1 MRACSPMFPYFSKI
15 ISCLTFQ
22 DKPAATT
29 TISAEQQKA
38 QKLSTMKEE
47 ANALKMQALAAKKK
61 GDLPTAKTLYKQFK
75 DMNVAIEKLL

>member
-1 MRACSPMFPYFSKI
+1 MFPYFSKI